1 MQIVQEI
8 CLPDRAITFV
18 CGKEENPW
26 AFVVKTDDA
35 VRSCGRYWN
44 YRQVLSMIEAG
55 WVVPAVDGVSAI
67 HLRRFYRLKGLK
79 RNRTLL
85 YNLWATQYRKG
96 TDNRDKIFAIRGLC
110 SDLNPED
117 IPPDYSFA
125 TERVYSET
133 AALILNKYQQVN
145 ILGACQLA
153 GRNIEKLPSWAPDW
167 TIDPIYRPIRPF
179 LNWGNEGEE
188 GNLYHAATG
197 KNSLAKIQ
205 ISIDLTTLTLRGLII
220 SRILALGARIG
231 NETGKDMTPAGWESF
246 RSWWPLAK
254 HHTPPFTKTPSGYEE
269 PRLEKFWRTIIA
281 DTCDGKKARASDQ
294 GLQFFSW
301 MKRLDPGGFEG
312 EASMAES
319 SSDDV
324 QDSSS
329 YMANFQQATT
339 NRRFFVTENG
349 RMGLAPLDS
358 EPADLVCLIVK
369 SPVPFILR
377 PCRRDIDASSSSSSS
392 PHSLEP
398 NSKQLEEGFVLV
410 GECYCHGM
418 MEGEELMPPL
428 LRDLILM

>member
-1 MQIVQEI
+1 
-8 CLPDRAITFV
+8 
-18 CGKEENPW
+18 
-26 AFVVKTDDA
+26 
-35 VRSCGRYWN
+35 
-44 YRQVLSMIEAG
+44 MIEAG
-55 WVVPAVDGVSAI
+55 WEMPAVDGVSAI
-67 HLRRFYRLKGLK
+67 QLRRFYRLKGLK

-96 TDNRDKIFAIRGLC
+96 TDSRDKIFAIRGLC
-110 SDLNPED
+110 SDLSPAD

-125 TERVYSET
+125 TVRVYRDT
-133 AALILNKYQQVN
+133 AAFILNKYQQLN

-188 GNLYHAATG
+188 GNLYHAAIG
-197 KNSLAKIQ
+197 QNSLAKIQ
-205 ISIDLTTLTLRGLII
+205 ISIDLTTLTLRGLIF

-231 NETGKDMTPAGWESF
+231 NETGKDMTPAGWASF

-254 HHTPPFTKTPSGYEE
+254 ALTPPFTKTPSGYEE

-281 DTCDGKKARASDQ
+281 DTCNGRKARASEQ

-301 MKRLDPGGFEG
+301 MKRIDPRGFEG
-312 EASMAES
+312 EVSMAES
-319 SSDDV
+319 SSHDV

-329 YMANFQQATT
+329 YMANFQQVTT

-358 EPADLVCLIVK
+358 EPGDLVCLIVG

-377 PCRRDIDASSSSSSS
+377 PCRRDIDTLSSLSSSST
-392 PHSLEP
+392 HALEP
-398 NSKQLEEGFVLV
+398 RTNQPEEYFLLL